1 MNHPDLP
8 GSDDADETFVHDDT
22 LPEIDEARARGLATR
37 LASILLRGVLLAGVV
52 FALMAL
58 AGRYWWLP
66 QVDRHRAWLEQQ
78 ATQALGVPVRIA
90 RLEGEWSGVHPRL
103 TARGVQLFD
112 AQGREALT
120 LERVDGEPG
129 FRSLF
134 LGRLLL
140 HRLEIR
146 APVLAVRRDAD
157 GHLFVAGIRVNPDQP
172 GGGVGDWLLAQ
183 RRIVVRDAQLTWSD
197 EARGAPPLPLA
208 QVQLRID
215 NDGDRHRF
223 ALLAEPPATLASRLD
238 VRGDLYGETL
248 DRPDAW
254 RGLVYAAIERTDLA
268 GWRQWVDY
276 PVELDR
282 GHGGLRLW
290 LDLAGRSVREMT
302 ADLSLEGVGAR
313 LRDDLPVLDLK
324 QLGGRLTLRRETDTL
339 AFGAR
344 QLRFEAGDGLV
355 LPPSDLSLRW
365 QPRGETRPERVE
377 ATADGLDLGV
387 LARTAAYLPLPPEWL
402 QALTELAPQGRLLD
416 TTLSWE
422 RGAGRPLKFSVE
434 SRFERLGLNPRGHWP
449 GVAGLSGR
457 IEGNQDKGSVALDS
471 RDLVLDMPAVF
482 PEPRLSFQRLQMEAG
497 WRAPGAPGMVDLN
510 FKSVSFANRDA
521 VGSAS
526 GRYRAIPGQRGE
538 IDLQASITQ
547 ADGTAVWRYLPL
559 TVSQRAR
566 DWVRE
571 GIDAGTA
578 TDATLKLRGR
588 LDDFPFVG
596 NRNGQFLV
604 KAKVHGATVD
614 YASGWPAMHDVDGTL
629 LFEGERMRVEGER
642 GRIMDVQLS
651 GVSAEIPDLLH
662 HQERLLIKGR
672 AAGATQD
679 FLDFIEQ
686 SPVAAWIEHFTQGY
700 QARGNGAL
708 ELGIDMPLRDYD
720 NTQVNG
726 RFRFQNNV
734 VRPGPEWPELAE
746 ASGRVEF
753 TRRSFALTD
762 GAAKLFGAPLTLSAA
777 SRDGVV
783 ALDLRGQM
791 PMAQLRQQFDSPL
804 TDELSGTANWRGR
817 LNMRGAGLGSLVFES
832 DLVGVASSLPEPFN
846 KTGREVLKLS
856 IERGEAAPG
865 AGDGRDLIRIS
876 LGERVKAQLVRRRVG
891 NAMQLER
898 GVVAIGETPAA
909 LPARGLLV
917 SGSLAELDVDRWR
930 KLLASPKDA
939 AAADGPALPPLA
951 LRLKAERARLL
962 GQTLE
967 PFSVRAEQE
976 DEVLSAVVASSGLD
990 GRVVWQP
997 RGQGLVVARL
1007 KRLELGEASGSAMV
1021 RAHDELADEELP
1033 AIDLIADDFQ
1043 HKGKALGRLELRA
1056 ANRGGTWL
1064 VDKLAVDNPDMKL
1077 AADGRWRPA
1086 GGTRL
1091 KFKLDSDNVGKLLT
1105 RLGYPD
1111 AVRGATAAL
1120 AGEVGW
1126 AGPPTAIDWQSLDG
1140 RMELQT
1146 TKGQFNKLD
1155 PGVGRLLGILSL
1167 QSLPRRITLDFRD
1180 IFSEG
1185 LAFDRIGGV
1194 FTVAGGTM
1202 HTDELEIDGP
1212 AARIRMRG
1220 DVDLV
1225 AETQALRVEVQPQ
1238 LGESLSVGAM
1248 LVNPAVGA
1256 ATLLAQKVLRNP
1268 LDKLFSYEYA
1278 VSGPWTEP
1286 QVVKVSEAAQE
1297 AAPPASPAPRR
1308 GGTDP
1313 ERR

>member
-1 MNHPDLP
+1 MNHPDHP
-8 GSDDADETFVHDDT
+8 GIDDADETLVSDDT
-22 LPEIDEARARGLATR
+22 LPEIDEAKARGMVTR
-37 LASILLRGVLLAGVV
+37 LASILWRGLLLAGVV

-78 ATQALGVPVRIA
+78 ATRTLGVPVRIA
-90 RLEGEWSGVHPRL
+90 RLEGEWNGVHPL
-103 TARGVQLFD
+103 LSARGVRLFD
-112 AQGREALT
+112 SQGREALT

-129 FRSLF
+129 FRSLL
-134 LGRLLL
+134 LGRLIL
-140 HRLEIR
+140 HRLEI
-146 APVLAVRRDAD
+146 ASPVLAVRRDTD
-157 GHLFVAGIRVNPDQP
+157 GHLFVAGIRVSPDRS
-172 GGGVGDWLLAQ
+172 GGGVGDWLLEQ
-183 RRIVVRDAQLTWSD
+183 RRIVVRDAQLTWTD
-197 EARGAPPLPLA
+197 EERGAPPLHLER
-208 QVQLRID
+208 VQLRID
-215 NDGDRHRF
+215 NHGDRHRF

-238 VRGDLYGETL
+238 LRGDLYGETL
-248 DRPDAW
+248 DAPERW
-254 RGLVYAAIERTDLA
+254 RGLVFASIDRTDLA

-276 PVELDR
+276 PVEVDR

-290 LDLAGRSVREMT
+290 LDLAGRTVREMT

-313 LRDDLPVLDLK
+313 LRDDLPALDLK
-324 QLGGRLTLRRETDTL
+324 RLGGRLTLRREADAVT
-339 AFGAR
+339 FGGR
-344 QLRFEAGDGLV
+344 QLRFETGDGLV
-355 LPPSDLSLRW
+355 LPESDVSLRW
-365 QPRGETRPERVE
+365 QPGAGNQPERVA

-387 LARTAAYLPLPPEWL
+387 LAKTAAYLPLPPAWL
-402 QALTELAPQGRLLD
+402 QALTELAPQGRLMD
-416 TTLSWE
+416 TSLSWE
-422 RGAGRPLKFSVE
+422 RAEGRPVKFSLRT
-434 SRFERLGLNPRGHWP
+434 RFERLGLNPRGRLP
-449 GVAGLSGR
+449 GFAGLSGR
-457 IEGNQDKGSVALDS
+457 VEGNQDQGSVALDS
-471 RDLVLDMPAVF
+471 RDLALDLPAVF
-482 PEPRLSFQRLQMEAG
+482 PEPRLGIKRLQAEAG
-497 WRAPGAPGMVDLN
+497 WRAPGTPGVVDLN
-510 FKSVSFANRDA
+510 FKSVSFANTDA

-526 GRYRAIPGQRGE
+526 GHYRFIPGQRGE

-559 TVSQRAR
+559 TVGQRAR
-566 DWVRE
+566 DWVRD

-578 TDATLKLRGR
+578 SDATLKLRGR
-588 LDDFPFVG
+588 LEDFPFID
-596 NRNGQFLV
+596 NRNGQFQV

-614 YASGWPAMHDVDGTL
+614 YAPGWPVMQDVDGTL

-642 GRIMDVQLS
+642 GRIMGVQLS

-672 AAGATQD
+672 AAGATQA
-679 FLDFIEQ
+679 FLAFIEQ
-686 SPVAAWIEHFTQGY
+686 SPVAAWIDHFTNGY
-700 QARGNGAL
+700 QARGNGTL

-720 NTQVNG
+720 STQVKG
-726 RFRFQNNV
+726 RFLFKDNA
-734 VRPGPEWPELAE
+734 VRPGPEWPELTE
-746 ASGRVEF
+746 AGGRVEF
-753 TRRSFALTD
+753 TRRSFALAD
-762 GAAKLFGAPLTLSAA
+762 GAARLLGAPLTLSAA
-777 SRDGVV
+777 SRDGAV

-791 PMAQLRQQFDSPL
+791 SVAQLRQQFDIPL
-804 TDELSGTANWRGR
+804 LDELSGTANWRGR
-817 LNMRGAGLGSLVFES
+817 LTMRGVGRSTLVFES
-832 DLVGVASSLPEPFN
+832 DLVGVASALPEPFN
-846 KTGREVLKLS
+846 KVGREPLKLS
-856 IERGEAAPG
+856 IERGESGAA
-865 AGDGRDLIRIS
+865 DGGELIRIG
-876 LGERVKAQLVRRRVG
+876 LGEKVKAQLVRRRAG
-891 NAMQLER
+891 EAMQLER
-898 GVVAIGETPAA
+898 GVVAIGEAAA

-917 SGSLAELDVDRWR
+917 SGRLTELDVDQWR
-930 KLLASPKDA
+930 KLLASRKGA
-939 AAADGPALPPLA
+939 APADGPGLPPLA
-951 LRLKAERARLL
+951 LRLSAERARLL

-967 PFSVRAEQE
+967 PFSVRAEE
-976 DEVLSAVVASSGLD
+976 ADGVLSAVVASSGLD

-997 RGQGLVVARL
+997 RGKGLVVARL
-1007 KRLELGEASGSAMV
+1007 KRLELGEASGRAMV

-1033 AIDLIADDFQ
+1033 AIDLIADDFH

-1077 AADGRWRPA
+1077 AADGQWRPA

-1111 AVRGATAAL
+1111 AVRGATAVL
-1120 AGEVGW
+1120 AGELGW
-1126 AGPPTAIDWQSLDG
+1126 AGPPTGIDWQSLDG

-1185 LAFDRIGGV
+1185 LAFDRIDGV

-1212 AARIRMRG
+1212 AARIRMGG

-1225 AETQALRVEVQPQ
+1225 AETQDLRVQVQPQ
-1238 LGESLSVGAM
+1238 LGESLAVGAM

-1278 VSGPWTEP
+1278 VSGPWSEP
-1286 QVVKVSEAAQE
+1286 QVVKLTQTAQE
-1297 AAPPASPAPRR
+1297 SAAPTAPAPAR
-1308 GGTDP
+1308 
-1313 ERR
+1313 